1 MKKNIKYWL
10 KAGCRLADRL
20 KSSESSLKKQS
31 QLPSTPKKSTKTE
44 RTGGEKSP
52 NATKDYVLYVSDIID
67 RIVRNLDNLLQV
79 SSLIPS
85 NHVLEI
91 YISDNLLYEYCLNQG
106 FVNLL
111 KERMYMDRSY
121 SFDDC
126 RLLPKLPEQ
135 NVHVTDIMPD
145 VFIRLQTKNVPQ
157 ESVSA
162 KINVMDNFGSL
173 LEDPVLLDGN
183 HLPAGK
189 ANIGVGR
196 HAQMDD
202 GSVRVNIIAVDDN
215 TESPQYERNKYVSR
229 AHANIQFRNGHF
241 MLFVETGGT
250 SRTGKRT
257 AVSRNGKLIKLDVA
271 GMGINLEDNDQIILS
286 KNVILIFK
294 NND

>member
-10 KAGCRLADRL
+10 KAGGRLANRL
-20 KSSESSLKKQS
+20 KSSDASLRKQS
-31 QLPSTPKKSTKTE
+31 QSPDTPKESINAE
-44 RTGGEKSP
+44 RTDDGKFP
-52 NATKDYVLYVSDIID
+52 NTSKDYVSYVSDMID
-67 RIVRNLDNLLQV
+67 RIMRNLDNLLQV
-79 SSLIPS
+79 SSLTPPDY
-85 NHVLEI
+85 VLEV

-106 FVNLL
+106 FIKLL
-111 KERMYMDRSY
+111 EERMYMDRSY
-121 SFDDC
+121 TFSTC
-126 RLLPKLPEQ
+126 RLLPKSPEQ
-135 NVHVTDIMPD
+135 NVYVTDILPD
-145 VFIRLQTKNVPQ
+145 VFLRLQKKSDPQ
-157 ESVSA
+157 ESVLA
-162 KINVMDNFGSL
+162 QINVRDNYGSL
-173 LEDPVLLDGN
+173 LEGPVLLDGN

-196 HAQMDD
+196 HARMDD
-202 GSVRVNIIAVDDN
+202 GSIRVNTIAVDDN

-271 GMGINLEDNDQIILS
+271 GMGVILEDDDQIILS